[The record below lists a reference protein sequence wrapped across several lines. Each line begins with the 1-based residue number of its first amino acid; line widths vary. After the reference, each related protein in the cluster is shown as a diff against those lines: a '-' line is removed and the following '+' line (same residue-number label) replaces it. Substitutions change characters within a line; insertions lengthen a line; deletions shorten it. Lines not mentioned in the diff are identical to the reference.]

1 VGNGQAVSA
10 QGPLRRRPVDVRK
23 NGDEKFHKYFTLG
36 RRTVDSCDSYQPMG
50 DTKTF
55 MKELKATLPTRDE
68 IYGELED

>member
-1 VGNGQAVSA
+1 
-10 QGPLRRRPVDVRK
+10 
-23 NGDEKFHKYFTLG
+23 
-36 RRTVDSCDSYQPMG
+36 MG

>member
-1 VGNGQAVSA
+1 MVSNISSGSAVPAAS
-10 QGPLRRRPVDVRK
+10 GVRK

-68 IYGELED
+68 IYGEQED